1 MKPLR
6 PTGNDLGD
14 DSTGRE
20 HRRLERLIDAASAA
34 RARAYAPYSRYAV
47 GAAIETAS
55 GRIFSG
61 CNVENASYGACLC
74 AERSAAAQ
82 MVAAGESNPVACAVV
97 TGGRS
102 PGAPCGICRQVLSE
116 FAEDLA
122 IVLVAEGPRKRVRLD
137 TTLASLLPL
146 AFRLASRSRRE

>member
-1 MKPLR
+1 MKPAPR
-6 PTGNDLGD
+6 TRD
-14 DSTGRE
+14 DSARN
-20 HRRLERLIDAASAA
+20 RVRLDRLIDAASRA
-34 RARAYAPYSRYAV
+34 RERAYAPYSRYAV

-55 GRIFSG
+55 GKVFAG

-74 AERSAAAQ
+74 AERNAVAQ
-82 MVAAGESNPVACAVV
+82 MVVAGESSPVACAVV

-116 FAEDLA
+116 FAPDLLV
-122 IVLVAEGPRKRVRLD
+122 VLVADGRHGRTRVD

-146 AFRLASRSRRE
+146 AFRLQPRSRPRE

>member
-1 MKPLR
+1 MKKRLL
-6 PTGNDLGD
+6 DA
-14 DSTGRE
+14 
-20 HRRLERLIDAASAA
+20 RLEPLIDAASAA

-55 GRIFSG
+55 GNVFAG

-74 AERSAAAQ
+74 AERNAVAQ
-82 MVAAGESNPVACAVV
+82 MVAAGESSLVACAVV
-97 TGGRS
+97 TGGPT

-116 FAEDLA
+116 FAKDLP
-122 IVLVAEGPRKRVRLD
+122 IVLVAESPRGRTRKH

-146 AFRLASRSRRE
+146 AFRLESRSRRK

>member
-1 MKPLR
+1 VKPPR
-6 PTGNDLGD
+6 TRD
-14 DSTGRE
+14 DPER
-20 HRRLERLIDAASAA
+20 RNRVRLERLIDAACTA
-34 RARAYAPYSRYAV
+34 RARAYAPYSRYTV

-55 GRIFSG
+55 GRVFAG

-74 AERSAAAQ
+74 AERNAIAQ

-102 PGAPCGICRQVLSE
+102 PAAPCGICRQVLSE
-116 FAEDLA
+116 FAEDLSV
-122 IVLVAEGPRKRVRLD
+122 VLVAEGPRGRARRD

-146 AFRLASRSRRE
+146 AFRIEARSPRK

>member
-1 MKPLR
+1 VKPPPR
-6 PTGNDLGD
+6 TRD
-14 DSTGRE
+14 DSAR
-20 HRRLERLIDAASAA
+20 RNRARLERLVDAASAA
-34 RARAYAPYSRYAV
+34 RTRAYAPYSRYSV

-55 GRIFSG
+55 GKVFAG

-74 AERSAAAQ
+74 AERSAIAQ
-82 MVAAGESNPVACAVV
+82 MVAAGESSPVACAVV

-116 FAEDLA
+116 FAEDLPV
-122 IVLVAEGPRKRVRLD
+122 VLVAEGPRGQARRN

-146 AFRLASRSRRE
+146 AFRLESRPRRK